1 MSTPKPIQI
10 AIEAI
15 VKGQRNVDELANDLR
30 ALSGVL
36 DDELSEHAK
45 EAAQALEA
53 LGAKQRAL
61 ESFKELGTQTRDLS
75 VEFRKAQDDAKRLGT
90 ELKPV
95 AAAAKAFAEA
105 EQQAQTAVAD
115 AKRSLDSKRNALR
128 TLRKETDAAGK
139 KTEDYKRAEEG
150 LKAAIAAAK
159 TELTQRKEA
168 LKQAGSE
175 AQKAARAEAALQQE
189 YKGAVSNVRNVSAA
203 LQQKRAALKDATAQM
218 QRLGVATTDLNI
230 HERNLKNAIA
240 QKREEV
246 QRMAPAYQQAAAAA
260 SGAAVQQL
268 AAQRTLKDGLG
279 DIAAQIQRI
288 QSIAMVALGGS
299 WAIGKAKEI
308 ADVADE
314 FKNLRAR
321 VELATGEGQLFAQSW
336 EQVSRVAQATYSS
349 LSSTATLFA
358 RLTDAGKSA
367 GQSAQAAAQQAM
379 ALTETINQ
387 AVQLSGASAQV
398 SDAAITQLIQGLQSG
413 VLRGEEFNSVMEQ
426 APRLAKAMADGLGVT
441 TGELRKLAGEGA
453 LTTEVVI
460 KALQGQADVVA
471 NEFGKLPATVGRALE
486 NLRTQWMLYVGSAD
500 AGLLSTENAAKAI
513 NYLAE
518 NIDTLINALQTAGK
532 LWAALKI
539 AQLASD
545 FGAWATKTLAATQA
559 MEANTV
565 ATAANT
571 AAQKANAAA
580 VGASAAAMGAQAAA
594 AKTSAFIQAELAR
607 NAKNAAIFAGQATKA
622 QQAATAAM
630 KGGAGAAGMLGKGL
644 GSVGRAVVGF
654 AGGWVGLVANLV
666 LFRSEIESG
675 IRSVVEWG
683 KSFTAAGRQ
692 LKEFEEEQRRA
703 AEASSYQ
710 AKVAEEVAQAN
721 KRISQALEESRNA
734 SFGLS
739 KEGQGLIAT
748 FQGMVREGKRVDEA
762 LAKIGEGF
770 DLSGKA
776 GIQNAAAVLDKLQAD
791 GQITAEQF
799 AQAWQ
804 GALEKIDLGV
814 FAVNAQTALQGGVR
828 EAERMAQVMD
838 AVVHQAV
845 LRTGLD
851 FDVLRGRI
859 GAASRSA
866 INDADAIAA
875 GFNRLKANGVDA
887 GRALQASLSR
897 GIDTADS
904 QQAVE
909 ALKGKIEE
917 LRAKL
922 GDEVADGLLDQAA
935 AKARELKT
943 ALEDSTPGIQSV
955 QEAMRQLGVVSDES
969 LLRTAETARKA
980 YEAIRDSGT
989 ATPREIALAFEK
1001 AADAAEK
1008 SADRSMQAW
1017 AKAEQQRL
1025 RYQQQAAE
1033 NKPAPDKQPG
1043 SDTKPAPGNKP
1054 GRTSQ
1059 SLAVPRGATEEEA
1072 ERLRKAQR
1080 QGKWAYDRELEKV
1093 QERIRKDEDEQR
1105 RQSER
1110 DELERQNQARREQL
1124 ASADTGPSNRDLL
1137 AEMRQQPT
1145 GQPQPEQQQGWG
1157 AQQVQ
1162 QIIRHEIALPGG
1174 DVLGINVADSSSS
1187 DALNALFEQLERGA
1201 QMAGGRF

>member
-1 MSTPKPIQI
+1 
-10 AIEAI
+10 
-15 VKGQRNVDELANDLR
+15 
-30 ALSGVL
+30 
-36 DDELSEHAK
+36 
-45 EAAQALEA
+45 
-53 LGAKQRAL
+53 
-61 ESFKELGTQTRDLS
+61 
-75 VEFRKAQDDAKRLGT
+75 
-90 ELKPV
+90 
-95 AAAAKAFAEA
+95 
-105 EQQAQTAVAD
+105 
-115 AKRSLDSKRNALR
+115 
-128 TLRKETDAAGK
+128 
-139 KTEDYKRAEEG
+139 
-150 LKAAIAAAK
+150 
-159 TELTQRKEA
+159 
-168 LKQAGSE
+168 
-175 AQKAARAEAALQQE
+175 
-189 YKGAVSNVRNVSAA
+189 
-203 LQQKRAALKDATAQM
+203 
-218 QRLGVATTDLNI
+218 
-230 HERNLKNAIA
+230 
-240 QKREEV
+240 
-246 QRMAPAYQQAAAAA
+246 
-260 SGAAVQQL
+260 
-268 AAQRTLKDGLG
+268 
-279 DIAAQIQRI
+279 
-288 QSIAMVALGGS
+288 
-299 WAIGKAKEI
+299 
-308 ADVADE
+308 
-314 FKNLRAR
+314 
-321 VELATGEGQLFAQSW
+321 
-336 EQVSRVAQATYSS
+336 
-349 LSSTATLFA
+349 
-358 RLTDAGKSA
+358 
-367 GQSAQAAAQQAM
+367 
-379 ALTETINQ
+379 
-387 AVQLSGASAQV
+387 
-398 SDAAITQLIQGLQSG
+398 
-413 VLRGEEFNSVMEQ
+413 
-426 APRLAKAMADGLGVT
+426 
-441 TGELRKLAGEGA
+441 
-453 LTTEVVI
+453 
-460 KALQGQADVVA
+460 
-471 NEFGKLPATVGRALE
+471 
-486 NLRTQWMLYVGSAD
+486 
-500 AGLLSTENAAKAI
+500 
-513 NYLAE
+513 
-518 NIDTLINALQTAGK
+518 
-532 LWAALKI
+532 
-539 AQLASD
+539 
-545 FGAWATKTLAATQA
+545 

-594 AKTSAFIQAELAR
+594 AKTSAFVQGELAR
-607 NAKNAAIFAGQATKA
+607 NAKNAAIFGGKATKA

-644 GSVGRAVVGF
+644 ASAGRAVVGF
-654 AGGWVGLVANLV
+654 AGGWVGIVANLV

-762 LAKIGEGF
+762 LAKIGKGF

-814 FAVNAQTALQGGVR
+814 FAVNAQTALQGGAR
-828 EAERMAQVMD
+828 EAERLAQVMD

-851 FDVLRGRI
+851 FDVLQGKI

-897 GIDTADS
+897 GIDNADS

-1059 SLAVPRGATEEEA
+1059 SPAVPRGATEEEA

-1174 DVLGINVADSSSS
+1174 DVLGIHVADSASS

>member
-30 ALSGVL
+30 ALGGVL

-45 EAAQALEA
+45 EAAEALDA

-90 ELKPV
+90 ELKTE

-115 AKRSLDSKRNALR
+115 AKRSLDSKRDALR
-128 TLRKETDAAGK
+128 TLRSETDAAGK

-150 LKAAIAAAK
+150 LKAAIAAAR
-159 TELTQRKEA
+159 TELTQRKAA

-175 AQKAARAEAALQQE
+175 AQKAARDEAELQQE

-387 AVQLSGASAQV
+387 AVQLSGASAQA

-565 ATAANT
+565 ATVANT

-703 AEASSYQ
+703 AEVSSYQ

-770 DLSGKA
+770 DLSGKE

-814 FAVNAQTALQGGVR
+814 FAVNAQTALAGGAR

-866 INDADAIAA
+866 INDVDAIAA
-875 GFNRLKANGVDA
+875 SMERLQAQGVDA
-887 GRALQASLSR
+887 ARALQVSLSKA
-897 GIDTADS
+897 INTADS

-1033 NKPAPDKQPG
+1033 NKPAPDKQLG

-1059 SLAVPRGATEEEA
+1059 SPAVPRGATEEEA

-1080 QGKWAYDRELEKV
+1080 QGKWVYDRELEKV

-1105 RQSER
+1105 RQSAR

-1174 DVLGINVADSSSS
+1174 DVLGINVADSASS

>member
-15 VKGQRNVDELANDLR
+15 VKGQRNVDELGNDLR

-45 EAAQALEA
+45 EAAEALDA

-90 ELKPV
+90 ELKTE

-159 TELTQRKEA
+159 TELTQRKAA

-387 AVQLSGASAQV
+387 AVQLSGASAQA

-453 LTTEVVI
+453 LTTEVVT

-565 ATAANT
+565 ATVANT

-654 AGGWVGLVANLV
+654 AGGWVGIVANLV

-703 AEASSYQ
+703 AEVSSYQ

-814 FAVNAQTALQGGVR
+814 FAVNAQTALAGGAR

-1033 NKPAPDKQPG
+1033 NKPAPDKQLG

-1059 SLAVPRGATEEEA
+1059 SPAVPRGATEEEA

-1080 QGKWAYDRELEKV
+1080 QGKWVYDRELEKV

-1174 DVLGINVADSSSS
+1174 DVLGIHVADSASS

>member
-1 MSTPKPIQI
+1 M
-10 AIEAI
+10 
-15 VKGQRNVDELANDLR
+15 
-30 ALSGVL
+30 
-36 DDELSEHAK
+36 
-45 EAAQALEA
+45 
-53 LGAKQRAL
+53 
-61 ESFKELGTQTRDLS
+61 
-75 VEFRKAQDDAKRLGT
+75 
-90 ELKPV
+90 
-95 AAAAKAFAEA
+95 
-105 EQQAQTAVAD
+105 
-115 AKRSLDSKRNALR
+115 
-128 TLRKETDAAGK
+128 
-139 KTEDYKRAEEG
+139 
-150 LKAAIAAAK
+150 
-159 TELTQRKEA
+159 
-168 LKQAGSE
+168 
-175 AQKAARAEAALQQE
+175 
-189 YKGAVSNVRNVSAA
+189 
-203 LQQKRAALKDATAQM
+203 
-218 QRLGVATTDLNI
+218 
-230 HERNLKNAIA
+230 
-240 QKREEV
+240 
-246 QRMAPAYQQAAAAA
+246 
-260 SGAAVQQL
+260 
-268 AAQRTLKDGLG
+268 
-279 DIAAQIQRI
+279 
-288 QSIAMVALGGS
+288 
-299 WAIGKAKEI
+299 
-308 ADVADE
+308 
-314 FKNLRAR
+314 
-321 VELATGEGQLFAQSW
+321 
-336 EQVSRVAQATYSS
+336 
-349 LSSTATLFA
+349 
-358 RLTDAGKSA
+358 
-367 GQSAQAAAQQAM
+367 
-379 ALTETINQ
+379 
-387 AVQLSGASAQV
+387 
-398 SDAAITQLIQGLQSG
+398 
-413 VLRGEEFNSVMEQ
+413 
-426 APRLAKAMADGLGVT
+426 
-441 TGELRKLAGEGA
+441 
-453 LTTEVVI
+453 
-460 KALQGQADVVA
+460 
-471 NEFGKLPATVGRALE
+471 
-486 NLRTQWMLYVGSAD
+486 
-500 AGLLSTENAAKAI
+500 
-513 NYLAE
+513 
-518 NIDTLINALQTAGK
+518 
-532 LWAALKI
+532 
-539 AQLASD
+539 
-545 FGAWATKTLAATQA
+545 
-559 MEANTV
+559 
-565 ATAANT
+565 
-571 AAQKANAAA
+571 
-580 VGASAAAMGAQAAA
+580 
-594 AKTSAFIQAELAR
+594 
-607 NAKNAAIFAGQATKA
+607 
-622 QQAATAAM
+622 
-630 KGGAGAAGMLGKGL
+630 
-644 GSVGRAVVGF
+644 
-654 AGGWVGLVANLV
+654 
-666 LFRSEIESG
+666 
-675 IRSVVEWG
+675 VEWG

-721 KRISQALEESRNA
+721 KRISQALEEARNA

-748 FQGMVREGKRVDEA
+748 FQGMVREGKSVDEA

-791 GQITAEQF
+791 GQITADQF

-814 FAVNAQTALQGGVR
+814 FAVNAQTALAGGAR
-828 EAERMAQVMD
+828 EAERLAQVMD

-851 FDVLRGRI
+851 FDVLQGKI

-943 ALEDSTPGIQSV
+943 ALEDATPGIQSV

-1025 RYQQQAAE
+1025 RYQQQAPE

-1043 SDTKPAPGNKP
+1043 SDTKPAPANKP

-1059 SLAVPRGATEEEA
+1059 SPAIPQGATEEEA

-1080 QGKWAYDRELEKV
+1080 QGKWVYDRELEKV

-1110 DELERQNQARREQL
+1110 DELERQNQARRDQV
-1124 ASADTGPSNRDLL
+1124 ANADTGPSTRDLL

-1174 DVLGINVADSSSS
+1174 DVLGIHVADSASS

>member
-30 ALSGVL
+30 ALGGVL

-45 EAAQALEA
+45 EAAEALDA

-90 ELKPV
+90 ELKTE

-150 LKAAIAAAK
+150 LKAAIAAAR
-159 TELTQRKEA
+159 TELTQRKAA

-387 AVQLSGASAQV
+387 AVQLSGASAQA

-607 NAKNAAIFAGQATKA
+607 NAKNAAIFGGKATKA

-644 GSVGRAVVGF
+644 ASAGRAVVGF
-654 AGGWVGLVANLV
+654 AGGWVGIVANLV

-703 AEASSYQ
+703 AEVSSYQ

-814 FAVNAQTALQGGVR
+814 FAVNAQTALQGGAR
-828 EAERMAQVMD
+828 EAERLAQVMD

-866 INDADAIAA
+866 INDVDAIAA
-875 GFNRLKANGVDA
+875 SMERLQAQGVDA
-887 GRALQASLSR
+887 ARALQVSLSKA
-897 GIDTADS
+897 INTADS

-1025 RYQQQAAE
+1025 RYQQQAPE

-1059 SLAVPRGATEEEA
+1059 SPAVPRGATEEEA

-1080 QGKWAYDRELEKV
+1080 QGKWVYDRELEKV

-1174 DVLGINVADSSSS
+1174 DVLGIHVADSASS

>member
-1 MSTPKPIQI
+1 M
-10 AIEAI
+10 
-15 VKGQRNVDELANDLR
+15 
-30 ALSGVL
+30 
-36 DDELSEHAK
+36 
-45 EAAQALEA
+45 
-53 LGAKQRAL
+53 
-61 ESFKELGTQTRDLS
+61 
-75 VEFRKAQDDAKRLGT
+75 
-90 ELKPV
+90 
-95 AAAAKAFAEA
+95 
-105 EQQAQTAVAD
+105 
-115 AKRSLDSKRNALR
+115 
-128 TLRKETDAAGK
+128 
-139 KTEDYKRAEEG
+139 
-150 LKAAIAAAK
+150 
-159 TELTQRKEA
+159 
-168 LKQAGSE
+168 
-175 AQKAARAEAALQQE
+175 
-189 YKGAVSNVRNVSAA
+189 
-203 LQQKRAALKDATAQM
+203 
-218 QRLGVATTDLNI
+218 
-230 HERNLKNAIA
+230 
-240 QKREEV
+240 
-246 QRMAPAYQQAAAAA
+246 
-260 SGAAVQQL
+260 
-268 AAQRTLKDGLG
+268 
-279 DIAAQIQRI
+279 
-288 QSIAMVALGGS
+288 
-299 WAIGKAKEI
+299 
-308 ADVADE
+308 
-314 FKNLRAR
+314 
-321 VELATGEGQLFAQSW
+321 
-336 EQVSRVAQATYSS
+336 
-349 LSSTATLFA
+349 
-358 RLTDAGKSA
+358 
-367 GQSAQAAAQQAM
+367 
-379 ALTETINQ
+379 
-387 AVQLSGASAQV
+387 
-398 SDAAITQLIQGLQSG
+398 
-413 VLRGEEFNSVMEQ
+413 LRGEEFNSVMEQ

-539 AQLASD
+539 AQLAGD

-607 NAKNAAIFAGQATKA
+607 NAKNAAIFGGKATKA
-622 QQAATAAM
+622 QQAAAAAVQ
-630 KGGAGAAGMLGKGL
+630 GGAKVAADAAGRMGLL
-644 GSVGRAVVGF
+644 GSAVRGVTGLL
-654 AGGWVGLVANLV
+654 GGPVGLIATAV

-683 KSFTAAGRQ
+683 MSFTEAGRQ
-692 LKEFEEEQRRA
+692 MQK
-703 AEASSYQ
+703 AEAELKRME
-710 AKVAEEVAQAN
+710 ATARAQKAAADEAAAAAN
-721 KRISQALEESRNA
+721 RLAQEQEAARNA

-814 FAVNAQTALQGGVR
+814 FAVNAQTALQGGAR
-828 EAERMAQVMD
+828 EAERLAQVMD

-851 FDVLRGRI
+851 FDVLQGKI

-1025 RYQQQAAE
+1025 RYQQQAPE

-1059 SLAVPRGATEEEA
+1059 SPAVPRGATEEEA

-1080 QGKWAYDRELEKV
+1080 QGKWVYDRELEKV
-1093 QERIRKDEDEQR
+1093 QERIRKDEDEQH

-1110 DELERQNQARREQL
+1110 DELERQNQARRDQV
-1124 ASADTGPSNRDLL
+1124 ANADTGPSNRDLL

-1174 DVLGINVADSSSS
+1174 DVLGIHVADSASS

>member
-90 ELKPV
+90 ELKTE

-105 EQQAQTAVAD
+105 EQQAQTAVAE

-159 TELTQRKEA
+159 TELKQRKEA

-175 AQKAARAEAALQQE
+175 AQKAARDEAALQQE

-387 AVQLSGASAQV
+387 AVQLSGASAQA

-565 ATAANT
+565 ATVANT

-703 AEASSYQ
+703 AEVSSYQ

-770 DLSGKA
+770 DLSGKE

-814 FAVNAQTALQGGVR
+814 FAVNAQTALAGGAR

-866 INDADAIAA
+866 INDVDAIAA
-875 GFNRLKANGVDA
+875 SMERLQAQGVDA
-887 GRALQASLSR
+887 ARALQVSLSKA
-897 GIDTADS
+897 INTADS

-1033 NKPAPDKQPG
+1033 NKPAPDKQLG

-1059 SLAVPRGATEEEA
+1059 SPAVPRGATEEEA

-1080 QGKWAYDRELEKV
+1080 QGKWVYDRELEKV

-1105 RQSER
+1105 RQSAR

-1174 DVLGINVADSSSS
+1174 DVLGINVADSASS